1 MALDLTRLVSQVG
14 EMVSRL
20 KSDGDRRQRCLNL
33 ARQALADHGSGD
45 HGSGDHAGQAEALKR
60 KIDASHITW
69 LVAGIVDGLDGHYP
83 SPPPPDDFAVV
94 ASDGSQ
100 IEVDRHRSTRCCLIN
115 IGSAALRY
123 GAAPS
128 AALESQPSLYAGDED
143 LVIADENARG
153 REQPVEGALLGLKRG
168 VEECRRL
175 AELGD
180 EVPVELPAL
189 ALMDGTLLLWGLEA
203 FPDFV
208 MEELLER
215 GFLKHLERLMRRS
228 LSGKL
233 ALASY
238 ISYPGG
244 SDVVNALKVALCPRE
259 TVDTSTCPNC
269 ETRECDAIARVRD
282 RDLFAELLQPGERTD
297 VFVSSSKIQGRYG
310 PHQVYF
316 CYLKL
321 DDEVARIE
329 LPKWVATDP
338 DRLGLTHALVLDQC
352 RRGHGYPVALSE
364 AHEKAVVTGGD
375 AENFWRLVELEM
387 VEERLPLSGSA
398 KSRSKR
404 MRWL

>member
-20 KSDGDRRQRCLNL
+20 KSDADQRRQRLDR

-45 HGSGDHAGQAEALKR
+45 QGGQSEVLKR
-60 KIDASHITW
+60 KIDASHISW

-83 SPPPPDDFAVV
+83 PSPLPADFAVV
-94 ASDGSQ
+94 ASDGSH
-100 IEVDRHRSTRCCLIN
+100 IDVDRHRSTRCYLVN

-128 AALESQPSLYAGDED
+128 AALESRPRLYAGDED

-153 REQPVEGALLGLKRG
+153 REQPVEGALLGIKRG

-175 AELGD
+175 AELG
-180 EVPVELPAL
+180 EELPAELPAL
-189 ALMDGTLLLWGLEA
+189 GLVDGTLLLWGLEA

-228 LSGKL
+228 QSAKL

-244 SDVVNALKVALCPRE
+244 SDVVNALKVALCPGE
-259 TVDTSTCPNC
+259 TVDTSTCPSC
-269 ETRECDAIARVRD
+269 QTRECDAIARVRD

-297 VFVSSSKIQGRYG
+297 VFVSSSRIQGRYG

-321 DDEVARIE
+321 DDEIARIE
-329 LPKWVATDP
+329 LPKWVAG
-338 DRLGLTHALVLDQC
+338 DRELLCLAHSLVLDQC

-364 AHEKAVVTGGD
+364 AHEKAVVTGSD
-375 AENFWRLVELEM
+375 AENFWRLVELQLA
-387 VEERLPLSGSA
+387 EERLPSTGSA

-404 MRWL
+404 TRWL